1 MDRMRVAGFKETATL
16 GVFLYFCMS
25 LHFNLDNSVCKD
37 KHYESPKAVSPVQ
50 PRGLCSPPASPAAS
64 VSQQSPDLRSLYL
77 LKSPHASEKA
87 GIPVGC
93 MPPTPDPPRK
103 DLVSSLVCG
112 LSVLTSLA
120 TVRFSGLA
128 VLTRAHVWLSPR
140 VWVETLRLQGSSG
153 RDRNAV

>member
-16 GVFLYFCMS
+16 GVFLYFCTS

-37 KHYESPKAVSPVQ
+37 KQYESPKAVSPVQ

-128 VLTRAHVWLSPR
+128 VLTRAR